1 MAHRLCIVWLTRSC
15 SPCGTL
21 ARLLADAN
29 AVDIVVS
36 AHKFARVE
44 ALLSWGR
51 ASPPAY
57 CPNMKIQFVDNTF
70 TEGNHMWNWNATY
83 PYPHPKTAE
92 PYLIGVLGSDQDVQP
107 CMPYPHGACDSSKPN
122 PSRPAPYQGPINH
135 LVVIK
140 RNSILYGTAAT
151 FGGSFPSPFGGGGGA
166 GGSAPTRTV
175 YHALQSAYACIG
187 CWLVF

>member
-107 CMPYPHGACDSSKPN
+107 CMPYPHAWGLRFMIPTLIPPSPIRPGRRRTKDRSTTLRSSSGTASCTVLRRLLGDHFPCL
-122 PSRPAPYQGPINH
+122 
-135 LVVIK
+135 LVV
-140 RNSILYGTAAT
+140 G
-151 FGGSFPSPFGGGGGA
+151 PFGG
-166 GGSAPTRTV
+166 
-175 YHALQSAYACIG
+175 
-187 CWLVF
+187 